1 MPRPCVPSPGSRT
14 DPGLDPGTGPGNPF
28 AGLPSLDAMLR
39 STVLASALADH
50 GHASVAEALRTTLA
64 RLREAPDTIP
74 GTPEATAGLIAA
86 SVNKILARRDRSPV
100 RAVFNL
106 TGTILHTNLGRAV
119 LPKSAVEA
127 VTLAAGSPSS
137 LEFDLATGRRG
148 DRERGL
154 VERLI
159 RLTGAEDATVV
170 NNNAAA
176 VFLALDSLARRR
188 EVPISRGE
196 LVEIGGAFRMPDI
209 ITRAGAK
216 MREVGTTNRTHL
228 RDYESAI
235 SSKTALLLK
244 VHTSNYVIQ
253 GFTAAVSEAA
263 LATLGRAHG
272 VPLMVDLGSGA
283 LIDLARYGLPH
294 EPTPMEI
301 LKAGADLVTF
311 SGDKLLGGPQAGVIV
326 GRRDLIAK
334 LKRNPL
340 KRALRL
346 DKMTLAA
353 LDAVLRLYENPDR
366 LAEQLPALRQ
376 LSRPADSIAAQ
387 ARRLVPALQPVLGDG
402 WTVSAEACQS
412 EVGSGSL
419 PGAELPSFA
428 VVARPASNR
437 GDNRGS
443 KRGGATLK
451 RLAERFRALPV
462 PVIGRLHEG
471 GLWLDLRCL
480 EDEAGFVA
488 QLAALAQHNGDA
500 G

>member
-1 MPRPCVPSPGSRT
+1 MPPLSIPDSNSGIRTGRNPSN
-14 DPGLDPGTGPGNPF
+14 LF
-28 AGLPSLDAMLR
+28 AALPSLDAMLR
-39 STVLASALADH
+39 STVLASALSDH
-50 GHASVAEALRTTLA
+50 GHASVVQALRTTLT
-64 RLREAPDTIP
+64 RLRDVPNEIP
-74 GTPEATAGLIAA
+74 GTPEETTALIAA
-86 SVNKILARRDRSPV
+86 LVNKILQRHDHSPV
-100 RAVFNL
+100 RPVFNL
-106 TGTILHTNLGRAV
+106 TGTVLHTNLGRAV
-119 LPKSAVEA
+119 LPESAVKA

-188 EVPISRGE
+188 EVTISRGE

-228 RDYESAI
+228 RDYQNAI
-235 SSKTALLLK
+235 TTKTSLLLK

-253 GFTAAVSEAA
+253 GFTASVPETA
-263 LATLGRAHG
+263 LAALGRAHG
-272 VPLMVDLGSGA
+272 IPLMVDLGSGA
-283 LIDLARYGLPH
+283 LIDLERYGLPH
-294 EPTPMEI
+294 EPTPMEV

-311 SGDKLLGGPQAGVIV
+311 SGDKLLGGPQAGLIV
-326 GRRDLIAK
+326 GRHDLIAK

-353 LDAVLRLYENPDR
+353 LDAVLQLYENTDQ
-366 LAEQLPALRQ
+366 LTEHLPALRQ
-376 LSRPADSIAAQ
+376 LSRSADSIAAQ
-387 ARRLVPALQPVLGDG
+387 ARRLVPALEQVLGDG
-402 WTVSAEACQS
+402 WVVTTDSCQS

-428 VVARPASNR
+428 VVVRSAAP
-437 GDNRGS
+437 
-443 KRGGATLK
+443 GGGKGGGVALK
-451 RLAERFRALPV
+451 GLAERFRSLPLPV
-462 PVIGRLHEG
+462 LGRLHKG
-471 GLWLDLRCL
+471 GLWFDLRCL
-480 EDEAGFVA
+480 EDEAEFFT
-488 QLAALAQHNGDA
+488 QLAVLPLENGGA